1 MTRTAEEGSGITD
14 PVKKMLSSCSAPEP
28 LAFQPWMERVAEVK
42 PVSPRE
48 EFEMV
53 VMVELFE

>member
-1 MTRTAEEGSGITD
+1 
-14 PVKKMLSSCSAPEP
+14 MLSSCSAPEL

>member
-14 PVKKMLSSCSAPEP
+14 PVKKMLSSCSAPGS
-28 LAFQPWMERVAEVK
+28 LAFQPWMESVAEVRS
-42 PVSPRE
+42 VSPRE

-53 VMVELFE
+53 VMIELFE

>member
-1 MTRTAEEGSGITD
+1 MAEEGSGITD

-42 PVSPRE
+42 PESPRE
-48 EFEMV
+48 EFEMG